1 MLKSDKPSIS
11 EDAVQRSSLT
21 LYRQQEAEIQEL
33 ERAAAEQERA
43 RLRQEAI
50 DRGEDPDL
58 LDFGSSD
65 KLDEEAQGEGDH
77 MDHGGGMG
85 GGDDYYNQDDYYDED
100 GRLIQR
106 YGSSCFVKS
115 DIRASLYQLSERVKL
130 NCQLGRV
137 NALLHVHHF
146 PMSVGLYSYLRQKQ
160 FHNPYHLL

>member
-1 MLKSDKPSIS
+1 MSLS
-11 EDAVQRSSLT
+11 EVAHTSSSSHF
-21 LYRQQEAEIQEL
+21 RQQEAEIQEL

-58 LDFGSSD
+58 LDFGSND

-106 YGSSCFVKS
+106 YGPSCLTSSDMMVC
-115 DIRASLYQLSERVKL
+115 SESTKTNFCPSTRK
-130 NCQLGRV
+130 C
-137 NALLHVHHF
+137 
-146 PMSVGLYSYLRQKQ
+146 S
-160 FHNPYHLL
+160 HL